1 MLSKAKSAQN
11 NNFYT
16 TINNHGLS
24 FVTIERFLKYP
35 ALLVVSAVTKEDI
48 SHRNISEWP
57 QSVNVR
63 AGDLVSVE
71 TLHHPAWPPIISDLQ

>member
-1 MLSKAKSAQN
+1 MLSKTKSAQN

-35 ALLVVSAVTKEDI
+35 APLVVSAVTKEDI

-63 AGDLVSVE
+63 VGDLGGITPSS
-71 TLHHPAWPPIISDLQ
+71 HPPPIVGDLQ

>member
-1 MLSKAKSAQN
+1 MKSSA
-11 NNFYT
+11 
-16 TINNHGLS
+16 
-24 FVTIERFLKYP
+24 P
-35 ALLVVSAVTKEDI
+35 LVVSAVTKEDI

-71 TLHHPAWPPIISDLQ
+71 ALHHPAWPPIISDLQRVINSITIMKVFLLDKFMFGK